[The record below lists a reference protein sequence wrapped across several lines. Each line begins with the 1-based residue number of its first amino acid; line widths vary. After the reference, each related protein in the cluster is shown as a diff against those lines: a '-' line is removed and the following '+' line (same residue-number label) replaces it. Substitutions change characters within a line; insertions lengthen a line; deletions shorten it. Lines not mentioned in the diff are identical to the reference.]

1 MAKRSKHSGKYRSFK
16 LHGNHPVQT
25 VVMYVLFD
33 LLFAAILGFFLQ
45 PSIVSAVTAYA
56 IGSAY

>member
-1 MAKRSKHSGKYRSFK
+1 MAKRSKYS
-16 LHGNHPVQT
+16 GNHPVQT

-56 IGSAY
+56 ANSAY

>member
-1 MAKRSKHSGKYRSFK
+1 MAKRFSTSEYKSFK

-33 LLFAAILGFFLQ
+33 LFMAAVLGFFLQ
-45 PSIVSAVTAYA
+45 PTIASAITSYAAGVSY
-56 IGSAY
+56 